1 MRNLALAHMDHP
13 HYPYSAL
20 PTRPRLAF
28 PGGARIAAF
37 VVLYLEHW
45 ELAPPAE
52 ALRDPR
58 FVGEY
63 GSFFP
68 DFRTWTQ
75 REYGNRVGI
84 FRVLDALDDAG
95 IVPAV
100 AANAMAIERTPRL
113 VEELCRR
120 GCEFIAHGVAATRM
134 ISARMD
140 EAAERAAI
148 AHCAEVITRATG
160 RRPAGWAGQDFG
172 ESARTPQ
179 LLAEAGFR
187 YVLDWP
193 NDDQPYL
200 LTTNPAIVSLPNQ
213 AEWDDVQQQWLRR
226 LPAHRYPALVAEAFS
241 VLRAEA
247 GDSGRVF
254 GLGVHPWLSGM
265 AARIRYLREALAAIP
280 VAADIWR
287 STPGAIV
294 GAYTAAVAASTG
306 TGKQK
311 PSDS

>member
-1 MRNLALAHMDHP
+1 MRGAALAIMDHS

-20 PTRPRLAF
+20 PIRPRLAW
-28 PGGARIAAF
+28 PGGARVATF

-45 ELAPPAE
+45 ELAPPAD

-75 REYGNRVGI
+75 REYGNRIGI
-84 FRVLDALDDAG
+84 FRVLDALDGAG

-100 AANAMAIERTPRL
+100 AANAMAIERYPRL

-134 ISARMD
+134 ISSRMD
-140 EAAERAAI
+140 EAAEREVI
-148 AHCAEVITRATG
+148 AHCTGVITRATG
-160 RRPAGWAGQDFG
+160 VRPAGWAGQDFG
-172 ESARTPQ
+172 ESTRTPP

-193 NDDQPYL
+193 NDDQPYFL
-200 LTTNPAIVSLPNQ
+200 STNPAIVSIPNQ

-226 LPAHRYPALVAEAFS
+226 LPAHRTPALVGEAFS

-254 GLGVHPWLSGM
+254 GLGLHPWLSGM
-265 AARIRYLREALAAIP
+265 AGRIRYLREALAAIP
-280 VAADIWR
+280 VAADVWR
-287 STPGAIV
+287 TTPGAI
-294 GAYTAAVAASTG
+294 ASAFAAGEAAR
-306 TGKQK
+306 
-311 PSDS
+311 P

>member
-1 MRNLALAHMDHP
+1 MDHP
-13 HYPYSAL
+13 HYAYSAL
-20 PTRPRLAF
+20 PTRPRLVW

-45 ELAPPAE
+45 ELAPPAD

-75 REYGNRVGI
+75 REYGNRIGI
-84 FRVLDALDDAG
+84 FRVLDALDGAG
-95 IVPAV
+95 MVPAV

-134 ISARMD
+134 ISSRMD
-140 EAAERAAI
+140 EAAEREVI
-148 AHCAEVITRATG
+148 ETCAETIRRATG
-160 RRPAGWAGQDFG
+160 LRPAGWAGQDFG
-172 ESARTPQ
+172 ESTRTLQ

-193 NDDQPYL
+193 NDDQPYP
-200 LTTNPAIVSLPNQ
+200 LTTNPGIVSLPNQ

-226 LPAHRYPALVAEAFS
+226 LPAHRYPALVREAFS
-241 VLRAEA
+241 VLHAEA

-254 GLGVHPWLSGM
+254 GLGLHPWLSGM
-265 AARIRYLREALAAIP
+265 AGRIRYLREALEAIP
-280 VAADIWR
+280 TAADVWR
-287 STPGAIV
+287 TTPGAV
-294 GAYTAAVAASTG
+294 ATAFAAGLSAR
-306 TGKQK
+306 
-311 PSDS
+311 PAP

>member
-20 PTRPRLAF
+20 PARSPLAW

-45 ELAPPAE
+45 ELEPPAA

-75 REYGNRVGI
+75 REYGNRIGI
-84 FRVLDALDDAG
+84 FRVLDALDAAG

-100 AANAMAIERTPRL
+100 AANAMAIARTPRL

-134 ISARMD
+134 ISSRMD
-140 EAAERAAI
+140 EAAEREEI

-172 ESARTPQ
+172 ESTRTPQ

-200 LTTNPAIVSLPNQ
+200 LTTDPAIVSLPNQ

-247 GDSGRVF
+247 GDSARVF
-254 GLGVHPWLSGM
+254 GLGLHPWLSGM

-280 VAADIWR
+280 VAADVWR
-287 STPGAIV
+287 TTPGAI
-294 GAYTAAVAASTG
+294 ASAFAAARQVPP
-306 TGKQK
+306 K
-311 PSDS
+311 P

>member
-1 MRNLALAHMDHP
+1 MDHP
-13 HYPYSAL
+13 HYPYSAM
-20 PTRPRLAF
+20 PARPRLAW

-75 REYGNRVGI
+75 REYGNRIGI
-84 FRVLDALDDAG
+84 FRVLEALDGAG

-100 AANAMAIERTPRL
+100 AANSMAIERTPRL
-113 VEELCRR
+113 VEELCGR

-134 ISARMD
+134 ISSRMD
-140 EAAERAAI
+140 EVAEREAI
-148 AHCAEVITRATG
+148 AHCADVIARATG
-160 RRPAGWAGQDFG
+160 QRPAGWAGQDFG

-200 LTTNPAIVSLPNQ
+200 LATNPGIVSVPNQ

-226 LPAHRYPALVAEAFS
+226 LPPHRYAALVAEAFS
-241 VLRAEA
+241 ALRAEA
-247 GDSGRVF
+247 GESGRVF
-254 GLGVHPWLSGM
+254 GLGLHPWLSGM
-265 AARIRYLREALAAIP
+265 AGRIRYLREALAAIP
-280 VAADIWR
+280 AAADVWR
-287 STPGAIV
+287 TTPGEIA
-294 GAYTAAVAASTG
+294 TAFAAGVSVR
-306 TGKQK
+306 
-311 PSDS
+311 PAA

>member
-1 MRNLALAHMDHP
+1 MRQLAHTNMDHP
-13 HYPYSAL
+13 HYAYSAL
-20 PTRPRLAF
+20 PTRPRLTW

-45 ELAPPAE
+45 ELAPPAD

-75 REYGNRVGI
+75 REYGNRIGI
-84 FRVLDALDDAG
+84 FRVLEALDGAG

-100 AANAMAIERTPRL
+100 AANTMAIERTPRL

-120 GCEFIAHGVAATRM
+120 GCEFLAHGVAATRM
-134 ISARMD
+134 ISSRMD
-140 EAAERAAI
+140 EAAEREVI
-148 AHCAEVITRATG
+148 ETCAETILRATG
-160 RRPAGWAGQDFG
+160 VRPCGWAGQDFG
-172 ESARTPQ
+172 ESTRTPQ
-179 LLAEAGFR
+179 LLAEAGYR

-200 LTTNPAIVSLPNQ
+200 LTTDPAIVSIPNQ

-226 LPAHRYPALVAEAFS
+226 LPAHRFPALVGEAFS

-265 AARIRYLREALAAIP
+265 AGRTRYLREALAAIP
-280 VAADIWR
+280 VAADVWR
-287 STPGAIV
+287 TTPDAI
-294 GAYTAAVAASTG
+294 ASAFAAGVSVRPAA
-306 TGKQK
+306 
-311 PSDS
+311 